1 MGDNLA
7 FCNGILLSEANKTP
21 WISPCIELPNMELSI
36 TEVLGWVSLTPK
48 QQYNRKRIKYS
59 LFEMGV
65 LITNHIH
72 LLWELIMYLYPN
84 FKDVN

>member
-7 FCNGILLSEANKTP
+7 FYNGILLSEANKTTG
-21 WISPCIELPNMELSI
+21 ISPCIELPNMGLSI
-36 TEVLGWVSLTPK
+36 TEVQGWVSLAPK
-48 QQYNRKRIKYS
+48 QQYNRKLIKYS

-65 LITNHIH
+65 SITNHIH
-72 LLWELIMYLYPN
+72 LLWELIMYLCPN